1 MFVSSNNL
9 FDCGCHFLQF
19 WNDASKF
26 IWYDLDENQIW
37 PINRFRET
45 MIIKIALAKKS
56 VVIIYFR
63 WYLFF
68 FVFNFIFAW
77 AGLWCIASTFR
88 VSLRTRN
95 RISGSSEI
103 TFYVM

>member
-1 MFVSSNNL
+1 MFVSSSNL

-45 MIIKIALAKKS
+45 KIIEIALAKES

-63 WYLFF
+63 RYLFF
-68 FVFNFIFAW
+68 SF
-77 AGLWCIASTFR
+77 STLSSHER
-88 VSLRTRN
+88 VCDVLPQPSVYR
-95 RISGSSEI
+95 
-103 TFYVM
+103 